1 MRTVVHNYTLTQRVG
16 RYPNNQPAYAHS
28 HFATSHG
35 GAGSQMLSGD
45 TTQYIDRPQLAGILR
60 YWRALAATH
69 PDTATL
75 TRGVSG
81 YI

>member
-1 MRTVVHNYTLTQRVG
+1 
-16 RYPNNQPAYAHS
+16 
-28 HFATSHG
+28 
-35 GAGSQMLSGD
+35 MLSGD